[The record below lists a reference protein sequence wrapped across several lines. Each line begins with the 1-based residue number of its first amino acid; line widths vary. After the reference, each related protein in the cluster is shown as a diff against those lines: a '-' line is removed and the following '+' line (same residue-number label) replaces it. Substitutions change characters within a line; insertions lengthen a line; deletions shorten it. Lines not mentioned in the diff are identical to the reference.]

1 MMRDNGTPR
10 VCHQPVIGAERD
22 AQFTLR
28 HVLEFADAQI
38 VCKAIFAFKIKSL
51 IELRQLWL

>member
-28 HVLEFADAQI
+28 HVLEFAGAQI
-38 VCKAIFAFKIKSL
+38 VCKAIFAFKIKYLSD
-51 IELRQLWL
+51 RRHQWP